1 MLSLSSSCIIRA
13 YLVEEGVTCKPLPIV
28 NRGMSAHVY
37 HGTKAR
43 ILSSCLFI
51 LPSTVLCDPLV
62 SAWLLSCLQNSLGRR
77 NPIFF
82 LPLKMVGVLGA
93 VLRVMAAPSWSQGH
107 RRRHAVGLRR
117 RDRLTA
123 YLSCCGSQKG
133 GCMFVVRVSP
143 CSPHL

>member
-1 MLSLSSSCIIRA
+1 M
-13 YLVEEGVTCKPLPIV
+13 EEGVTCKPLPIV

-82 LPLKMVGVLGA
+82 YHSRWWESLEPSSESWQPLRGPRVTIEDTLLASEGGTGSLHTFPAAGVRKED
-93 VLRVMAAPSWSQGH
+93 V
-107 RRRHAVGLRR
+107 
-117 RDRLTA
+117 
-123 YLSCCGSQKG
+123 
-133 GCMFVVRVSP
+133 
-143 CSPHL
+143 CS